1 MDQVLLL
8 AVVVRACVHN
18 IVQVLPEQINKY
30 KSSSIWL
37 LYDVGIDLE
46 GGQLWAKEYSTPLSL
61 KTGATASQIVNSSI
75 RQVLGLG
82 DLLAK

>member
-8 AVVVRACVHN
+8 GVEVRACAHN
-18 IVQVLPEQINKY
+18 IVQVFPEEFNKY

-46 GGQLWAKEYSTPLSL
+46 GGQIGQNSHLKREFKLSI
-61 KTGATASQIVNSSI
+61 KS
-75 RQVLGLG
+75 
-82 DLLAK
+82 